1 MYQGLAY
8 DIEQVMPEAIATGL
22 FDSLATIQAPDGSFG
37 ASGAPSGNYVDVSGL
52 VAIAC
57 IDAPPSDARIQ
68 ATEAKSLADQ
78 LSLNMRHVLLS
89 GYYPTIET
97 DWRAVITKSD
107 GTTVV
112 IYDIMGAESDSQ
124 TQMTRLEVRIVTQ

>member
-1 MYQGLAY
+1 MYQGLAF

-22 FDSLATIQAPDGSFG
+22 FDALANIQAPDGTFG
-37 ASGAPSGNYVDVSGL
+37 PSGAPSGNYVTVSGL
-52 VAIAC
+52 GAIAC
-57 IDAPPSDARIQ
+57 MDAPPSDARIQ

-89 GYYPTIET
+89 GYYPQIET

-107 GTTVV
+107 GVTVV
-112 IYDIMGAESDSQ
+112 VYDVMGAESDSQ
-124 TQMTRLEVRIVTQ
+124 TQQTRLEVRIVTQ